1 MFIYDFM
8 SCFDYHIMPGYYFL
22 TGAQVLPCVFLSPVY
37 IMSYSCN
44 NLYLHKWIFTL
55 YRDFC
60 LCLIKNTMSRRTTIA
75 VPMYASINSIESLL
89 QQNTNEQNLEKF
101 IKFKAKHF
109 PLRSVT
115 ATRHDVNTRST
126 ISLSTE
132 FNSVTASVERYQS

>member
-1 MFIYDFM
+1 
-8 SCFDYHIMPGYYFL
+8 
-22 TGAQVLPCVFLSPVY
+22 
-37 IMSYSCN
+37 
-44 NLYLHKWIFTL
+44 
-55 YRDFC
+55 
-60 LCLIKNTMSRRTTIA
+60 MSRRTTIA